1 MEKGQICTR
10 KHEHVLKVV
19 GYLVWMPSGQVDQE
33 RERVNI
39 GSSSYQNGEQ
49 GTSNEDKV
57 PLVLGEGEHCYGST
71 GLVPLVPHALV
82 PLVLKRNK
90 KVKFSHIITVP
101 FIRPRDNTQN
111 QCLLERAITP
121 RIKVDCAMFHDDKS
135 QSNLLDLFK
144 TQIVVVIYG
153 SFISRA
159 KPLKAKK
166 EIS

>member
-57 PLVLGEGEHCYGST
+57 PLVLGEGEHCYAH
-71 GLVPLVPHALV
+71 VEEDE
-82 PLVLKRNK
+82 VLRQKRE
-90 KVKFSHIITVP
+90 KFE
-101 FIRPRDNTQN
+101 Q
-111 QCLLERAITP
+111 
-121 RIKVDCAMFHDDKS
+121 
-135 QSNLLDLFK
+135 
-144 TQIVVVIYG
+144 
-153 SFISRA
+153 
-159 KPLKAKK
+159 LKQYCDYKQD
-166 EIS
+166 S